1 MRVWVLHREK
11 YRLGRLTFVQRC
23 FIFATIE
30 NINISEG
37 LFHERIAADNWIS
50 SRLVFSSGSY
60 FAEVRFPNLNGSD
73 PPGGG

>member
-1 MRVWVLHREK
+1 MRVWLLHRAM

-23 FIFATIE
+23 FMFETIE